1 MDLEDLENHSE
12 LKNLLNSYSYIN
24 IKYKEDNYVVV
35 ENDKLITLTITINDK
50 QNKYEI
56 QTMDE
61 YKFRSINK
69 FSTNTYEKFLKLLE
83 NELEMLKDYR

>member
-1 MDLEDLENHSE
+1 MDLENHSE

-35 ENDKLITLTITINDK
+35 ENDKLITLTITIDDQ

-56 QTMDE
+56 HQW
-61 YKFRSINK
+61 
-69 FSTNTYEKFLKLLE
+69 TNTNFVLLI
-83 NELEMLKDYR
+83 NFQLIHMKNS